1 MERAIA
7 ETDRRREKQVEY
19 NTANGIT
26 PESVKKNI
34 GDILSS
40 VYERDHVMVPTGLAE
55 DGAMIGHNFKA
66 TLGDL
71 EKRMR
76 DAAADLEF
84 EEAARLRDEIKR
96 LEAIELAVADDP
108 LARYPGQEARAAEG
122 RTGAGGGSRALAS
135 MSTPVPGGGD
145 AAKMGEREKKPR
157 KNTLDEMTIR
167 RTEVPVGGQRPR
179 KPSLD
184 EMGPGSDTGV
194 PVPKHRPHKPSLAET
209 HAQDFVPLT
218 GPLTG
223 DERPRSIGG
232 RPGSHAGK
240 KGRRR

>member
-1 MERAIA
+1 MSAPLA
-7 ETDRRREKQVEY
+7 
-19 NTANGIT
+19 G
-26 PESVKKNI
+26 
-34 GDILSS
+34 GD
-40 VYERDHVMVPTGLAE
+40 
-55 DGAMIGHNFKA
+55 
-66 TLGDL
+66 
-71 EKRMR
+71 
-76 DAAADLEF
+76 DAA
-84 EEAARLRDEIKR
+84 
-96 LEAIELAVADDP
+96 
-108 LARYPGQEARAAEG
+108 
-122 RTGAGGGSRALAS
+122 TG
-135 MSTPVPGGGD
+135 
-145 AAKMGEREKKPR
+145 GEREKKPR

-218 GPLTG
+218 G
-223 DERPRSIGG
+223 DERSRSIGG